1 MKFSALN
8 ECRQTISD
16 EDIVVAMKK
25 IPGYLDITP
34 SDFMEIYRVA
44 FDHALHRL
52 KHAITAEQIMTRQ
65 VATVPE
71 KALLAEVVRLLA
83 DHDISG
89 MPVIRSDR
97 TIAGVISEKDFLSK
111 MGGGESPS
119 FMHVISAVIGVAA
132 WQVLGSA
139 PWLAA
144 AFAVA
149 TAIAA
154 MHVTKTLH
162 PPGGATALIAV
173 IGSEKIHSLGFLYV
187 LFPVLTGVVIMLI
200 VALVVNNIAGSR
212 KFPEFWW

>member
-119 FMHVISAVIGVAA
+119 FMHVILQCLEKTGC
-132 WQVLGSA
+132 
-139 PWLAA
+139 LAA
-144 AFAVA
+144 DIKKLTAKDIMSSPAVTISGTMPLFEVA
-149 TAIAA
+149 EI
-154 MHVTKTLH
+154 MDRHNINRV
-162 PPGGATALIAV
+162 PV
-173 IGSEKIHSLGFLYV
+173 IDEAGRLAG
-187 LFPVLTGVVIMLI
+187 I
-200 VALVVNNIAGSR
+200 VARSDLIQTMC
-212 KFPEFWW
+212 